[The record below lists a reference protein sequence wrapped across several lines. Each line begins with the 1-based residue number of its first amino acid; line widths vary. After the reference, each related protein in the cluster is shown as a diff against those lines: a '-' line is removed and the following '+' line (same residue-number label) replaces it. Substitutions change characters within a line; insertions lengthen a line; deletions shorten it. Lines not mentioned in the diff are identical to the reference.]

1 LNVKYPL
8 ILLFI
13 KTPYKQERYEMSSI
27 TDVQNNLRKVR
38 KSKGLT
44 LAQVEALSNG
54 VHKSVVV
61 GSYERGSRS
70 ISVDKLIALAEFY
83 EVSISEFFGTPSTHT
98 PSANKMALIP
108 LEDLMGLLGLQG
120 KVVVIDGE

>member
-1 LNVKYPL
+1 
-8 ILLFI
+8 
-13 KTPYKQERYEMSSI
+13 MS
-27 TDVQNNLRKVR
+27 TMKDVQINLRKIR

-54 VHKSVVV
+54 VHRGMVV

-70 ISVDKLIALAEFY
+70 ISVDRLIALAELY
-83 EVSISEFFGTPSTHT
+83 DVPVSEFFGAPSTHT
-98 PSANKMALIP
+98 PSAKNMALIP
-108 LEDLMGLLGLQG
+108 LEDLMRLLGLQG